1 MLLSIYFRVFCCLI
15 LVLLFSQQEIS
26 TVCTACITIFRFWES
41 FCLRV
46 CRGTIFV
53 NRGRYSCWLHG
64 SLFLLCAAMIPEF
77 IFFRATVNLILNSCY
92 WIIFH
97 PLLQYTISSAF
108 SRQLICTS
116 HLLHTYHYY
125 STTSHP
131 HSVVNLYAPL
141 ICYLLTII
149 AVQHLICIQSSTYTH
164 HSSATY
170 LPLLQYTS
178 SAFSRQLVRT
188 THLLTTYH
196 YYSTTS
202 HLHSVVKLHAS
213 LICCILTIIT
223 VQHLIHIQSSTYTH
237 HSSATYLPLLQYNIS
252 SAFSRQ
258 LIRTTH
264 LLPTYHYYS
273 TTSHP
278 HSVVNLHAPLICY
291 ILTIITVHLIRIES
305 SSPKAKL
312 TL

>member
-1 MLLSIYFRVFCCLI
+1 
-15 LVLLFSQQEIS
+15 
-26 TVCTACITIFRFWES
+26 
-41 FCLRV
+41 
-46 CRGTIFV
+46 
-53 NRGRYSCWLHG
+53 
-64 SLFLLCAAMIPEF
+64 MIPEF

-108 SRQLICTS
+108 SRQLMCTT

-131 HSVVNLYAPL
+131 HSVVNLYAPV

-149 AVQHLICIQSSTYTH
+149 TVQHLICIQSSTCMH

-170 LPLLQYTS
+170 LPLLQYIS

-188 THLLTTYH
+188 THLLPTYH
-196 YYSTTS
+196 YYSTS
-202 HLHSVVKLHAS
+202 HPHSVVKLLAS
-213 LICCILTIIT
+213 LICYILTIIT
-223 VQHLIHIQSSTYTH
+223 VQHLIHIQLSTYTH
-237 HSSATYLPLLQYNIS
+237 HSFATYLPLLQYTIS

-264 LLPTYHYYS
+264 LLRTYHYYS

-291 ILTIITVHLIRIES
+291 ILTIITVQHLIRIQS

-312 TL
+312 AL